1 MRAKWLFG
9 IAIGVAV
16 LASIYFVLRLNLNM
30 AVLSMVGL
38 FTLTNAMRAK
48 TFHDQGMER
57 ESKWMRWVSMFFG
70 AAFIVLLVIISMM

>member
-1 MRAKWLFG
+1 MLIKWLFG
-9 IAIGVAV
+9 IGIGTAII
-16 LASIYFVLRLNLNM
+16 ASIYFVIQLNLNM

-57 ESKWMRWVSMFFG
+57 ESRWMRWVSILFG
-70 AAFIVLLVIISMM
+70 VGFVVTLIINLLT